1 MPRSSSLEIRLTP
14 DLERFLQL
22 IVAAGLYSSASEA
35 VQAGL
40 RLLEGQEPVARQIS
54 EELRAKIA
62 AGLEQ
67 ANRGELLDGE
77 AIFQELE
84 ERFGVA
90 LDAS

>member
-14 DLERFLQL
+14 DLERFLQS

-40 RLLEGQEPVARQIS
+40 RLLEGQGPVARQIS

-77 AIFQELE
+77 AIVQELE

>member
-14 DLERFLQL
+14 DLERFLQS